1 MRYEYSYRTGRSL
14 SPDPISLRYGYRSYS
29 IPPTTSDYELPSFT
43 SMKDGTFSQHV
54 DQLLRRSRA
63 NSEIRNSEF
72 SEVTTS
78 DPEIRYSSLLCS
90 SRTPW
95 DKTGAFY
102 YPSYNYSVWN
112 TTDVQENMEEFRE
125 RCEAE
130 TTFNLEIWSS
140 HHWQEG
146 DVEVSMEKEY
156 EYPESWR
163 GTAASTPPLWRE
175 YYYWS
180 NPARYYR
187 HRTYYPRYLPRYRS
201 RYYR

>member
-1 MRYEYSYRTGRSL
+1 MAHSLSMLTNCYEGAELTLRYEILNSL
-14 SPDPISLRYGYRSYS
+14 KWQQATQKYGTLACSAAPAHLGIKLEHS
-29 IPPTTSDYELPSFT
+29 TTQATTTLF
-43 SMKDGTFSQHV
+43 GTQ
-54 DQLLRRSRA
+54 QMSRKIWK
-63 NSEIRNSEF
+63 S
-72 SEVTTS
+72 
-78 DPEIRYSSLLCS
+78 
-90 SRTPW
+90 
-95 DKTGAFY
+95 
-102 YPSYNYSVWN
+102 
-112 TTDVQENMEEFRE
+112 
-125 RCEAE
+125 
-130 TTFNLEIWSS
+130 LEIGSS
-140 HHWQEG
+140 HQWQEG